1 MYKLT
6 INDDRII
13 SAEPVK
19 DGAYVLDGKT
29 ISPDVVSIKDGLFH
43 VISGN
48 KSYNAE
54 IVKHDA
60 DEKTFHI
67 KVNNNIYKVQVKDKF
82 DVLLKELGLDVSN
95 SKKVTDLKAPMPGLV
110 VEVVVAEGQEVK
122 MGDKLVVLEAMKM
135 ENILKAPGD
144 VVIKKVNVTKGNTV
158 EKNEVLIIFS

>member
-19 DGAYVLDGKT
+19 EGAFLLDDKT
-29 ISPDVVSIKDGLFH
+29 ISPDIVSIRDGLFH
-43 VISGN
+43 VISNN

-54 IVKHDA
+54 IIKHDA
-60 DEKTFHI
+60 ADKTFHI

-82 DVLLKELGLDVSN
+82 DVLLKELGLDVAN

-110 VEVVVAEGQEVK
+110 VEVAIEEGQEVK
-122 MGDKLVVLEAMKM
+122 QGEKLIVLEAMKM
-135 ENILKAPGD
+135 ENILKAPID
-144 VVIKKVNVTKGNTV
+144 VTIKKVNVKKGNTV

>member
-13 SAEPVK
+13 SAEAVK

-29 ISPDVVSIKDGLFH
+29 ISPDIVSIRNGLFH
-43 VISGN
+43 VISDN

-60 DEKTFHI
+60 VDKTFHI

-95 SKKVTDLKAPMPGLV
+95 SRKVTDLKAPMPGLV
-110 VEVVVAEGQEVK
+110 VEVAVEEGQEVK
-122 MGDKLVVLEAMKM
+122 QGEKLIVLEAMKM
-135 ENILKAPGD
+135 ENILKAPND
-144 VVIKKVNVTKGNTV
+144 VIIKKVSVKKGSTV
-158 EKNEVLIIFS
+158 EKNEVLIVFS

>member
-13 SAEPVK
+13 SAETAK
-19 DGAYVLDGKT
+19 EGDYLLDGKT

-43 VISGN
+43 VISDN

-54 IVKHDA
+54 ILKHDPA
-60 DEKTFHI
+60 EKTFHI

-95 SKKVTDLKAPMPGLV
+95 SRKITDLKAPMPGLV
-110 VEVVVAEGQEVK
+110 VEVAVEEGQLVK
-122 MGDKLVVLEAMKM
+122 QGDKIIVLEAMKM
-135 ENILKAPGD
+135 ENILKAPSD
-144 VVIKKVNVTKGNTV
+144 VTIKKINVKKGSTV
-158 EKNEVLIIFS
+158 EKNEVLIVFS